1 MNKKTRQLEELVE
14 SALNTHQSIRGIGV
28 VDINGVQIYFKLRK
42 GLKPLLTEIENEE
55 YARNTIERHK
65 NRIKFNGATG
75 GLDYAIVRYENVIRG
90 IIPITE
96 ELYLL
101 MAFDIELVEF
111 DEIITKRLIPLVKR
125 YAAGL

>member
-1 MNKKTRQLEELVE
+1 
-14 SALNTHQSIRGIGV
+14 
-28 VDINGVQIYFKLRK
+28 
-42 GLKPLLTEIENEE
+42 
-55 YARNTIERHK
+55 
-65 NRIKFNGATG
+65 
-75 GLDYAIVRYENVIRG
+75 LDYAIVRYENVIRG

>member
-1 MNKKTRQLEELVE
+1 MTKQTSQLQQLVE
-14 SALNTHQSIRGIGV
+14 SALKTHRSIRGIGV
-28 VDINGVQIYFKLRK
+28 VDIKGVQIYFKLRK

-55 YARNTIERHK
+55 YASNAIERHR
-65 NRIKFNGATG
+65 NRIKFDGATG

-90 IIPITE
+90 IVPITQ

-101 MAFDIELVEF
+101 MAFDTELVEF
-111 DEIITKRLIPLVKR
+111 DEIITKKLIPLIKR

>member
-1 MNKKTRQLEELVE
+1 MIKQMRQLQQLVE
-14 SALNTHQSIRGIGV
+14 SALKTHRSIRGIGV
-28 VDINGVQIYFKLRK
+28 VDIKGVQIYFKLRK

-55 YARNTIERHK
+55 YASNAIERHR
-65 NRIKFNGATG
+65 NRIKFDGATG

-90 IIPITE
+90 IVPITQ

-101 MAFDIELVEF
+101 MAFDTELVEF
-111 DEIITKRLIPLVKR
+111 DEIVTKKLIPLIKR

>member
-55 YARNTIERHK
+55 YARNAIERHK
-65 NRIKFNGATG
+65 SRIKFNGATG

-90 IIPITE
+90 IIPITQ
-96 ELYLL
+96 ELYSL
-101 MAFDIELVEF
+101 MAFDIELIEF
-111 DEIITKRLIPLVKR
+111 DEIIAKRLIPLV
-125 YAAGL
+125 

>member
-1 MNKKTRQLEELVE
+1 MNKQIRQLQELVG

-55 YARNTIERHK
+55 YARNAIERHK
-65 NRIKFNGATG
+65 NRIEFDGGTG

-90 IIPITE
+90 IIPITR

-111 DEIITKRLIPLVKR
+111 DEIIIKRLIPIVKR
-125 YAAGL
+125 YTVGH

>member
-1 MNKKTRQLEELVE
+1 LEELVE
-14 SALNTHQSIRGIGV
+14 SALNTHRSIRGIGM

-42 GLKPLLTEIENEE
+42 GLKLLLTEIENEE
-55 YARNTIERHK
+55 YARNAIERHK
-65 NRIKFNGATG
+65 NRIKFDGATG

-111 DEIITKRLIPLVKR
+111 DEIIKKRLIPLVKR

>member
-1 MNKKTRQLEELVE
+1 MNKKTQQLEELVE
-14 SALNTHQSIRGIGV
+14 SALNTYQSIRGIGV
-28 VDINGVQIYFKLRK
+28 VDINGVQIYFKLRE

-55 YARNTIERHK
+55 YARNAIQRHK
-65 NRIKFNGATG
+65 NRIRFDRATG

-90 IIPITE
+90 IIPITQ

-111 DEIITKRLIPLVKR
+111 DEIITKRLMPLVKR